1 MACLDCNV
9 ILLRPSS
16 FVAMGYSS
24 VTWRTVVR
32 RNVRSVT
39 VGRANAAY
47 IAITEGMIPY
57 RKQQREIAMTNTIL
71 NELTIGELDAVNGGS
86 GLLTGSGP
94 GPLEI
99 INQIRQAI
107 ESTLNPTSPPTQDPL
122 AKVFQQAMN
131 GMAG

>member
-1 MACLDCNV
+1 
-9 ILLRPSS
+9 
-16 FVAMGYSS
+16 MGYSS